1 MFRCVAE
8 EGTFSRAA
16 ERLRVSQSAVSR
28 QVKLLEEEL
37 GGRLLHRGARKVTL
51 SPTGLLLLR
60 TTHRVNREL
69 EEALSQISDTQ
80 DLRRGSLCL
89 AGGMTVCMH
98 VLPRVLR
105 KYRRLYPQVE
115 LRVISGHS
123 EEILRKIRAREVD
136 LALLTLPI
144 GAPDLE
150 VTPVLKEEM
159 VVATSPGHPLSRLR
173 SVDPKRLGE
182 LPLILYESGS
192 NTRRALDAFFVEEGV
207 PTRVV
212 METENVEIIKA
223 MVAAGLGVTIVPYAA
238 IARDAQRR
246 LAFARLKGRRL
257 FRETGWVHLRS
268 DPVPRAVSEL
278 MRLFASM
285 RSQFG
290 GKLPPGRGRTIATP
304 A

>member
-1 MFRCVAE
+1 
-8 EGTFSRAA
+8 
-16 ERLRVSQSAVSR
+16 
-28 QVKLLEEEL
+28 
-37 GGRLLHRGARKVTL
+37 
-51 SPTGLLLLR
+51 
-60 TTHRVNREL
+60 
-69 EEALSQISDTQ
+69 
-80 DLRRGSLCL
+80 
-89 AGGMTVCMH
+89 MTVCML
-98 VLPRVLR
+98 VLPRVLK

-115 LRVISGHS
+115 LRVISGYS

-144 GAPDLE
+144 GAADLE

-159 VVATSPGHPLSRLR
+159 VVATAPGHPLSRLR
-173 SVDPKRLGE
+173 SVDPRRLAE

-192 NTRRALDAFFVEEGV
+192 NTRRVLDAFFVEEGV

-223 MVAAGLGVTIVPYAA
+223 MVAAGLGVTVVPYAA
-238 IARDAQRR
+238 IAREVRAQRR

-257 FRETGWVHLRS
+257 FRETGWVHLKS
-268 DPVPRAVSEL
+268 DYVPRAVTEL

-290 GKLPPGRGRTIATP
+290 GTLPPA
-304 A
+304 